1 MRIKS
6 RLYNTIVGILS
17 QHQNWLD
24 KRHMYTLAWMVVGV
38 IQEESINLTKW
49 IAYAQSRAKY
59 AQSTL
64 RAYPKNRKCG
74 ILGITT

>member
-17 QHQNWLD
+17 QHQNWPD

-38 IQEESINLTKW
+38 IHPPPFERSGSGQTGFLD
-49 IAYAQSRAKY
+49 
-59 AQSTL
+59 L
-64 RAYPKNRKCG
+64 R
-74 ILGITT
+74 L